1 MRMTPPRH
9 LRLVGLLA
17 LAGSPLGAQS
27 PTMVTWTGS
36 MQRQGAP
43 LQEVRYRVPAT
54 VGSPEGFRILA
65 SGGSA
70 PREGEAT
77 EVRFSG
83 ISVLFRAKL
92 PSDATCKLDAIPLR
106 GYAGSC
112 VLTGGDTVA
121 LTLVPPVGGMLLPDH
136 EVALARDAAP
146 PHLVAGASV
155 FVLGTSGYFEAV
167 RGTNGFT
174 CYIKRNT
181 PGNLWSMCQTREAA
195 EALFPMEQLRVS
207 LRASGI
213 DEARIEDS
221 LAQGF
226 RSGRFRAPAVG
237 AMAYMLS
244 AYAWT
249 DNDGKAV
256 FLGPHLHF
264 YTPNET
270 NARLGIESLEKSV
283 VPMRLE
289 EEGKPDASV
298 IVPVKLRKPA

>member
-1 MRMTPPRH
+1 MTPTRYLLPI
-9 LRLVGLLA
+9 GLLR
-17 LAGSPLGAQS
+17 LAGSSLGAQS
-27 PTMVTWTGS
+27 PAMVTWTGS
-36 MQRQGAP
+36 MQRAGAP
-43 LQEVRYRVPAT
+43 TQEVRYRVPAMAA
-54 VGSPEGFRILA
+54 SREGFRLFA
-65 SGGSA
+65 SGGSS
-70 PREGEAT
+70 PREADAT
-77 EVRFSG
+77 EVQFSG

-112 VLTGGDTVA
+112 LLTSGDTVA

-146 PHLVAGASV
+146 PHLASGASV
-155 FVLGTSGYFEAV
+155 FVLGTAGYVEAV

-181 PGNLWSMCQTREAA
+181 PSNLWPMCQTREAA
-195 EALFPMEQLRVS
+195 EALFPMEQLRVR
-207 LRASGI
+207 LRASGL

-249 DNDGKAV
+249 DNEGTPF

-270 NARLGIESLEKSV
+270 NARLGIDSPEKTV